1 MSRRPRLFLVALAA
15 ASLLA
20 AGCAG
25 FIDKP
30 QRPTLYDMGPLP
42 ALTASAQSPVAGNPH
57 IPLVLPDIEA
67 AGALESSALLY
78 RLGYLDDHQLRA
90 YSLSR
95 WSAPPPQLV
104 RQRLRQQLGRERPVL
119 NLDESASLA
128 RERPRSIYMLR
139 LELEDFAQV
148 FDAPERS
155 RGVVRLR
162 ATLFTNSAAGEQLIG
177 QRSISVEGAAPTPDA
192 SGGVRALA
200 QATDA
205 AAADIGTW
213 LRELREAQ

>member
-1 MSRRPRLFLVALAA
+1 MTRLPRRPFLAAGLVA
-15 ASLLA
+15 ASLFA

-25 FIDKP
+25 VIDKP
-30 QRPTLYDMGPLP
+30 QRPTLYDMGSLP
-42 ALTASAQSPVAGNPH
+42 PMATPPERTQRIPV
-57 IPLVLPDIEA
+57 VLPDIEA
-67 AGALESSALLY
+67 AGALESTAVLY

-119 NLDESASLA
+119 NLDESASMA
-128 RERPRSIYMLR
+128 RAGPRSVFMLR

-177 QRSISVEGAAPTPDA
+177 QRSITVEGAAPTADA
-192 SGGVRALA
+192 SGGVRALS

-213 LRELREAQ
+213 LRELREPQ